1 MIDNEELAGEGIGS
15 GVEKE
20 QENHQDPFDPTSI
33 SITSKVVSLESVL
46 RRIKNNTI
54 NLNPDFQRKVVW
66 DQARKSRLIESMMLR
81 IPLPMFYVAEDYE
94 GSWEVVDGLQRLSS
108 IREFLLGKDYD
119 GKGFKLKGLEFW
131 GDLYDGHDF
140 FNLQKITGSSMMVN
154 HIMETELSFTIIK
167 PDTPEK
173 VKRNVFKRINT
184 GGMKLSE
191 QEIRNALYQGRST
204 RILSTLVATADYI
217 NSLGRTV
224 HDDRMAG
231 RELILRFFAFKILKI
246 RNYKGDMDDYLSI
259 AMESINKGFYTV
271 DDVNQEI
278 PSDETLKAMFIT
290 GIQRAYQLFGDH
302 AFRKSFKNRKKT
314 PINKSLFDTWMCFL
328 STLHND
334 IYQRL
339 LDDKKVWSERY
350 YEILT
355 DSDFDNAISRYSSD
369 ISSVKYR
376 YRTIREIIKAYK

>member
-1 MIDNEELAGEGIGS
+1 
-15 GVEKE
+15 
-20 QENHQDPFDPTSI
+20 
-33 SITSKVVSLESVL
+33 
-46 RRIKNNTI
+46 
-54 NLNPDFQRKVVW
+54 
-66 DQARKSRLIESMMLR
+66 
-81 IPLPMFYVAEDYE
+81 
-94 GSWEVVDGLQRLSS
+94 
-108 IREFLLGKDYD
+108 
-119 GKGFKLKGLEFW
+119 
-131 GDLYDGHDF
+131 
-140 FNLQKITGSSMMVN
+140 
-154 HIMETELSFTIIK
+154 METELSFTIIK

>member
-140 FNLQKITGSSMMVN
+140 FQFAENNWLK
-154 HIMETELSFTIIK
+154 
-167 PDTPEK
+167 
-173 VKRNVFKRINT
+173 
-184 GGMKLSE
+184 
-191 QEIRNALYQGRST
+191 
-204 RILSTLVATADYI
+204 
-217 NSLGRTV
+217 
-224 HDDRMAG
+224 HDG
-231 RELILRFFAFKILKI
+231 
-246 RNYKGDMDDYLSI
+246 
-259 AMESINKGFYTV
+259 ESHHGNRVVIYNNKARYT
-271 DDVNQEI
+271 
-278 PSDETLKAMFIT
+278 
-290 GIQRAYQLFGDH
+290 
-302 AFRKSFKNRKKT
+302 RKSKT
-314 PINKSLFDTWMCFL
+314 
-328 STLHND
+328 
-334 IYQRL
+334 
-339 LDDKKVWSERY
+339 
-350 YEILT
+350 
-355 DSDFDNAISRYSSD
+355 
-369 ISSVKYR
+369 
-376 YRTIREIIKAYK
+376 